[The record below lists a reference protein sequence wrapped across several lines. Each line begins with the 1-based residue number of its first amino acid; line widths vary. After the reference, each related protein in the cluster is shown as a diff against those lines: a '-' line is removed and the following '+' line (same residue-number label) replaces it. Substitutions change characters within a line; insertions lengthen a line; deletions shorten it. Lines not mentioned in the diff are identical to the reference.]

1 MFPKGRKASTQKTSQ
16 SIMNSLCIN
25 HATKKKKERKKKR
38 SEVVTCSKVALI
50 SQENVCAFEGAME
63 FLSPTTKLLAR

>member
-25 HATKKKKERKKKR
+25 HATKKKRKKKKR